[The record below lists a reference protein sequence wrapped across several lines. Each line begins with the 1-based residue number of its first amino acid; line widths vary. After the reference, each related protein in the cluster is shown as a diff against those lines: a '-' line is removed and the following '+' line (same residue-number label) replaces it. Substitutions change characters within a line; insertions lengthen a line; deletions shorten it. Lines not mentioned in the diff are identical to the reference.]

1 MTPAGSFRGDPFPAE
16 LHYYP
21 DGGRDSAG
29 DEIRPG
35 IPWLQETG
43 IPFYH
48 TLFCSHCGIP
58 NLFHKNATRY
68 NLIRSLFFCSM
79 RVPPSL
85 PQRGRQPKGCAP
97 LTPVV
102 ISKIFKQHSCPARPR
117 LGGQATPKGGGPAH
131 IRDYFGKSIWDRTR
145 FYSHKQ
151 TSIIL
156 YFFAANLSENI

>member
-1 MTPAGSFRGDPFPAE
+1 M
-16 LHYYP
+16 
-21 DGGRDSAG
+21 GGRNSAG
-29 DEIRPG
+29 DDVLPTSRGHREPVSLFTIPCSTPIVVSRIYFTKMLPG
-35 IPWLQETG
+35 IISSEA
-43 IPFYH
+43 
-48 TLFCSHCGIP
+48 S
-58 NLFHKNATRY
+58 
-68 NLIRSLFFCSM
+68 FFCSM

-85 PQRGRQPKGCAP
+85 PPRGRQPKECAP

-131 IRDYFGKSIWDRTR
+131 IRDYFGKSIRDRTL